1 MELRSTSQ
9 QRAVETIMVGV
20 IALMSAALLPSLL
33 LQYFYDINT
42 LTAEPTALKM
52 VPMISYVISALYFLF
67 AATGTVMREKQ
78 IGLLKQELQGLT
90 QPMNSGET
98 ALSDTELTELEA
110 MVDSV
115 LEAAPK
121 KKSASKKRV
130 SRKAK

>member
-1 MELRSTSQ
+1 MELRSTNQ

-67 AATGTVMREKQ
+67 AATGNVMREKQ
-78 IGLLKQELQGLT
+78 IGLLKQELRGLT
-90 QPMNSGET
+90 QPMSSGET
-98 ALSDTELTELEA
+98 TLSDTELTELEA

-121 KKSASKKRV
+121 KKSTSKRKV